1 VISFTVSGSSGRLE
15 AFLNSMSKVQSKIL
29 STLDQ
34 YGQQGVAALALATPI
49 ETGRAAFS
57 WGYEVEVQNGVY
69 SITWTNSD
77 VENGFPVAVML
88 QYGYGTGTGGYVR
101 GRNYINPAIK
111 PVMDKIAEEVWKVVT
126 SQ

>member
-1 VISFTVSGSSGRLE
+1 
-15 AFLNSMSKVQSKIL
+15 MSKVQSKIL